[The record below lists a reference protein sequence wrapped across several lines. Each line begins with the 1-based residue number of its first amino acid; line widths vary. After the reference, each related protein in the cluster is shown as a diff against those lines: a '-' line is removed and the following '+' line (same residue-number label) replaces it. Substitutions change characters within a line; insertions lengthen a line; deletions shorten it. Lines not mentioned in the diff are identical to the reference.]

1 MESIALIGAS
11 GSLGKSITRALSV
24 KDKSY
29 RVVGRSEA
37 SLRATFGNDAHAT
50 VATWNPD
57 VPESIRMALA
67 GIDTAIYMVG
77 VNYWQFEL
85 HPQLMKKTLDAAIA
99 AGVKKLLL
107 IGTVYPFGK
116 PQTGPFGKPQ
126 TERVREDHP
135 REPHTYKGRM
145 RKEQEDLV
153 LAAHASGK
161 IQTAILRLPDF
172 YGPGVDKSFLWSAF
186 QAAKTGKRAQLVG
199 PIDTPHEFVYLPDA
213 GITVERLIAESRAW
227 GSAWNLGGAG
237 VTSAQAMADEIF
249 AQAGRKPKYMVAGK
263 TMLRIFGL
271 FNPMVR
277 ELVEM
282 HYLQTSPVI
291 LDDTRLK
298 NLLGDLP
305 KTPYKE
311 GIRQTLA
318 SI

>member
-11 GSLGKSITRALSV
+11 GSLGKAIASALGE
-24 KDKSY
+24 KDKHY
-29 RVVGRSEA
+29 RVIGRSEA
-37 SLRATFGNDAHAT
+37 SLSATFGDDPHASI
-50 VATWNPD
+50 ATWNPD
-57 VPESIRMALA
+57 SPESVRLALD

-85 HPQLMKKTLDAAIA
+85 HPQLMKKTLDGAIA

-116 PQTGPFGKPQ
+116 PR
-126 TERVREDHP
+126 TERVNEDHP
-135 REPHTYKGRM
+135 RKPHTFKGRM

-153 LAAHASGK
+153 LAAHATGR
-161 IQTAILRLPDF
+161 IQTAVLRLPDF
-172 YGPGVDKSFLWSAF
+172 YGPGVDKSLLWSAF
-186 QAAKTGKRAQLVG
+186 QAAKSGKRAQLIG

-213 GITVERLIAESRAW
+213 GITIERLISNERAW
-227 GSAWNLGGAG
+227 GHAWNLGAAG
-237 VTSAQAMADEIF
+237 VTSTHAMADEIF
-249 AQAGRKPKYMVAGK
+249 AQAGRKPKYTVAGK
-263 TMLRIFGL
+263 TMLRVFGL
-271 FNPMVR
+271 FNPLIR

-291 LDDTRLK
+291 IDDTRLK

-318 SI
+318 AI

>member
-11 GSLGKSITRALSV
+11 GSLGKSITSALSA
-24 KDKSY
+24 KGKSY
-29 RVVGRSEA
+29 RVIGRSEA
-37 SLRATFGNDAHAT
+37 SLRATFGNDAHASI
-50 VATWNPD
+50 ATWNPD
-57 VPESIRMALA
+57 VPESIRLALD

-85 HPQLMKKTLDAAIA
+85 HPQLMRKTLDGAIA

-116 PQTGPFGKPQ
+116 PQT
-126 TERVREDHP
+126 ERVREDHP
-135 REPHTYKGRM
+135 REPHTFKGRM
-145 RKEQEDLV
+145 RKEQEDMV
-153 LAAHASGK
+153 LAAHANGK
-161 IQTAILRLPDF
+161 IQTAVLRLPDF

-186 QAAKTGKRAQLVG
+186 QAAKTGKRAQVIG

-213 GITVERLIAESRAW
+213 GVTIERLIAEPQAW

-237 VTSAQAMADEIF
+237 VTSAHAMADEIF

-282 HYLQTSPVI
+282 HYLLTSPVI

-298 NLLGDLP
+298 TLLGDLP
-305 KTPYKE
+305 KMPYKE

>member
-11 GSLGKSITRALSV
+11 GSLGKSIAAALSAR
-24 KDKSY
+24 STRY
-29 RVVGRSEA
+29 RVIGRSESSLKVSFGADPLA
-37 SLRATFGNDAHAT
+37 SL
-50 VATWNPD
+50 VSWNPD
-57 VPESIRMALA
+57 SPESIRRALA
-67 GIDTAIYMVG
+67 DIDTAIYMVG

-85 HPQLMKKTLDAAIA
+85 HPQLIKKTLDGAVA

-107 IGTVYPFGK
+107 IGTVYPFGR
-116 PQTGPFGKPQ
+116 PQA
-126 TERVREDHP
+126 ERVSEDHP
-135 REPHTYKGRM
+135 RQPHTFKGRM

-153 LAAHASGK
+153 LAAHETGK

-186 QAAKTGKRAQLVG
+186 QSAKTGKRAQLVG
-199 PIDTPHEFVYLPDA
+199 PIDTPHEFVYIPDA
-213 GITVERLIAESRAW
+213 GATVARLIATRGAW
-227 GSAWNLGGAG
+227 SKAWNLGGAG
-237 VTSAQAMADEIF
+237 VTSTRAMAAEIF
-249 AQAGRKPKYMVAGK
+249 AQAGRKPKYTVAGK

-298 NLLGDLP
+298 DLLGELP

>member
-11 GSLGKSITRALSV
+11 GSLGKSITSALSARN
-24 KDKSY
+24 KPY
-29 RVVGRSEA
+29 RVIGRSES
-37 SLRATFGNDAHAT
+37 SLRATFGNDPHAT
-50 VATWNPD
+50 ITTWNPD
-57 VPESIRMALA
+57 ASDSVRQALE

-85 HPQLMKKTLDAAIA
+85 HPQLMTKTLDGAIA

-116 PQTGPFGKPQ
+116 PQAA
-126 TERVREDHP
+126 RVHEDHP
-135 REPHTYKGRM
+135 RQPHTFKGRM

-153 LAAHASGK
+153 LAAHATGK
-161 IQTAILRLPDF
+161 IQSAILRLPDF

-213 GITVERLIAESRAW
+213 GVTIERLIAEPRAW

-237 VTSAQAMADEIF
+237 VTSTRAMADEIF
-249 AQAGRKPKYMVAGK
+249 AQAGRKPKYTVAGK

-271 FNPMVR
+271 FQPMVR

-298 NLLGDLP
+298 NLLGELP

-318 SI
+318 EI

>member
-11 GSLGKSITRALSV
+11 GSLGKSITSALSG
-24 KDKSY
+24 KDQSY

-37 SLRATFGNDAHAT
+37 SLRAIFGNDAHAT
-50 VATWNPD
+50 IATWNPD
-57 VPESIRMALA
+57 VPESIRLALD

-85 HPQLMKKTLDAAIA
+85 HPQLMRKTLDGAIA

-107 IGTVYPFGK
+107 IGTVY
-116 PQTGPFGKPQ
+116 PFGKPQ

-145 RKEQEDLV
+145 RKEQENMV
-153 LAAHASGK
+153 LAAHDSGK

-199 PIDTPHEFVYLPDA
+199 PIETPHEFVYLPDA
-213 GITVERLIAESRAW
+213 GVTVERLMAEPRAW
-227 GSAWNLGGAG
+227 GSAWNLAGAG
-237 VTSAQAMADEIF
+237 VTSVHAMADEIF
-249 AQAGRKPKYMVAGK
+249 AQAGRKPKYTVAGK

-282 HYLQTSPVI
+282 HYLLTSPVI

-305 KTPYKE
+305 KMPYKE

>member
-11 GSLGKSITRALSV
+11 GGLGKSITSALSA

-37 SLRATFGNDAHAT
+37 SLRAIFGNDAHAT
-50 VATWNPD
+50 IATWNPD
-57 VPESIRMALA
+57 VPESIRLALD

-85 HPQLMKKTLDAAIA
+85 HPQLMRKTLDGAIA

-107 IGTVYPFGK
+107 IGTVYPFGR
-116 PQTGPFGKPQ
+116 PQ

-145 RKEQEDLV
+145 RKEQEDMV
-153 LAAHASGK
+153 LTAHASGK

-213 GITVERLIAESRAW
+213 GVTVERLMAEPRAW
-227 GSAWNLGGAG
+227 GSAWNLAGAG
-237 VTSAQAMADEIF
+237 VTSVHAMADEIF
-249 AQAGRKPKYMVAGK
+249 AQAGRKPKYTVAGK

-282 HYLQTSPVI
+282 HYLLTSPVI

-305 KTPYKE
+305 KMPYKE

>member
-11 GSLGKSITRALSV
+11 GSLGKSITSTLSA

-50 VATWNPD
+50 IATWNPD
-57 VPESIRMALA
+57 APESIRLALA

-85 HPQLMKKTLDAAIA
+85 HPQLMRKTLDAAIA

-116 PQTGPFGKPQ
+116 PQT
-126 TERVREDHP
+126 ERVGEDHP

-153 LAAHASGK
+153 LAAHDSGK

-186 QAAKTGKRAQLVG
+186 QAAKTGKRAQLIG

-213 GITVERLIAESRAW
+213 GVTIERLIAEPRAW
-227 GSAWNLGGAG
+227 GRAWNLGGAG
-237 VTSAQAMADEIF
+237 VTSAHAMADEIF
-249 AQAGRKPKYMVAGK
+249 AQAGQKPKYTVAGK

-282 HYLQTSPVI
+282 HYLLTSPVI

>member
-1 MESIALIGAS
+1 MESIALIGAA
-11 GSLGKSITRALSV
+11 GSLGKALAASLSA
-24 KDKSY
+24 KGKPY
-29 RVVGRSEA
+29 RVIGRSES
-37 SLRATFGNDAHAT
+37 SLRATFGSDPLAT
-50 VATWNPD
+50 IAIWNPD
-57 VPESIRMALA
+57 APESIRRALA

-85 HPQLMKKTLDAAIA
+85 HPQLMKKTIDGAIS

-107 IGTVYPFGK
+107 IGTVYPYGK
-116 PQTGPFGKPQ
+116 PQTD
-126 TERVREDHP
+126 RVGEDHP
-135 REPHTYKGRM
+135 RQQHTFKGRM

-153 LAAHASGK
+153 LAAHDTGR

-199 PIDTPHEFVYLPDA
+199 PLDTPHEFVYIPDA
-213 GITVERLIAESRAW
+213 GATIVRLITEPGAW
-227 GSAWNLGGAG
+227 GKAWNLGGAG
-237 VTSAQAMADEIF
+237 VTSIRTMADEIF
-249 AQAGRKPKYMVAGK
+249 AQAGRKPKYTVAGK
-263 TMLRIFGL
+263 TILRIFGL

-282 HYLQTSPVI
+282 HYLLTTPVI
-291 LDDTRLK
+291 LDDTRLR
-298 NLLGDLP
+298 NLLGELA

-311 GIRQTLA
+311 GIRQTLT

>member
-11 GSLGKSITRALSV
+11 GSLGKSITSALNA

-37 SLRATFGNDAHAT
+37 SLRSTFGNDAHAT
-50 VATWNPD
+50 IATWNPD
-57 VPESIRMALA
+57 VPESIRLALE

-85 HPQLMKKTLDAAIA
+85 HPQLMRKTLDGAIA

-107 IGTVYPFGK
+107 IGTVYPFGR
-116 PQTGPFGKPQ
+116 PQ

-153 LAAHASGK
+153 LAAHDSRK

-213 GITVERLIAESRAW
+213 GVTAERLIAEPRAW
-227 GSAWNLGGAG
+227 GNAWNLGGAG
-237 VTSAQAMADEIF
+237 VTSAHAMADEIF
-249 AQAGRKPKYMVAGK
+249 TQAGQKPKYTVAGK
-263 TMLRIFGL
+263 TILRIFGL

>member
-1 MESIALIGAS
+1 MEFIALVGAS
-11 GSLGKSITRALSV
+11 GSLGKSIAAALSAKAMPYSV
-24 KDKSY
+24 I
-29 RVVGRSEA
+29 GRTES
-37 SLRATFGNDAHAT
+37 SLRATFGDDPAAKI
-50 VATWNPD
+50 VTWNPD
-57 VPESIRMALA
+57 DPDSIRKALA
-67 GIDTAIYMVG
+67 DVDTAIYMVG

-85 HPQLMKKTLDAAIA
+85 HPQLMKKTLDGAIS

-107 IGTVYPFGK
+107 IGTVYPYGK
-116 PQTGPFGKPQ
+116 PQADLVSEEHTRQ
-126 TERVREDHP
+126 
-135 REPHTYKGRM
+135 PHTFKGRM

-153 LAAHASGK
+153 LAAHDTGR

-186 QAAKTGKRAQLVG
+186 QAAKTGKRAQLIG

-213 GITVERLIAESRAW
+213 GITIARLIAEPRAW
-227 GSAWNLGGAG
+227 SRAWNLGGADI
-237 VTSAQAMADEIF
+237 TSTRAMADEIF
-249 AQAGRKPKYMVAGK
+249 AQAGHKPKYAVAGK
-263 TMLRIFGL
+263 ALLRIFGL

-298 NLLGDLP
+298 RLLGELH

-311 GIRQTLA
+311 GIRQTLK

>member
-1 MESIALIGAS
+1 MLF
-11 GSLGKSITRALSV
+11 
-24 KDKSY
+24 
-29 RVVGRSEA
+29 RS
-37 SLRATFGNDAHAT
+37 
-50 VATWNPD
+50 
-57 VPESIRMALA
+57 
-67 GIDTAIYMVG
+67 MVG

-85 HPQLMKKTLDAAIA
+85 HPQLMRKTLDAAIA

-116 PQTGPFGKPQ
+116 PQT
-126 TERVREDHP
+126 ERVGEDHP

-186 QAAKTGKRAQLVG
+186 QAAKTGKRAQLIG

-213 GITVERLIAESRAW
+213 GVTIERLIAEPRAW
-227 GSAWNLGGAG
+227 GRAWNLGGAG
-237 VTSAQAMADEIF
+237 VTSAHAMADEIF
-249 AQAGRKPKYMVAGK
+249 AQAGQKPKYTVAGK

-282 HYLQTSPVI
+282 HYLLTSPVI

>member
-11 GSLGKSITRALSV
+11 GSLGKSITSALGA
-24 KDKSY
+24 KNKSY
-29 RVVGRSEA
+29 RVVGRSEG
-37 SLRATFGNDAHAT
+37 SLRATFGSDAHAT

-57 VPESIRMALA
+57 VPESVRLALA
-67 GIDTAIYMVG
+67 GIDTAIYIVG

-85 HPQLMKKTLDAAIA
+85 HPQLMRKTLDGAIA

-107 IGTVYPFGK
+107 IGTVY
-116 PQTGPFGKPQ
+116 PFGKPQ

-153 LAAHASGK
+153 LAAHGSGK

-213 GITVERLIAESRAW
+213 GVTVERLIAEPGAW

-237 VTSAQAMADEIF
+237 VTSTHAMADEIF
-249 AQAGRKPKYMVAGK
+249 AQAGQKPKYTIAGK

-271 FNPMVR
+271 FNPTVR

-282 HYLQTSPVI
+282 HYLLTSPVI
-291 LDDTRLK
+291 LDDSRLK

>member
-11 GSLGKSITRALSV
+11 GSLGKSITSALSA
-24 KDKSY
+24 KGKSY
-29 RVVGRSEA
+29 RVVGRSEG

-50 VATWNPD
+50 IATWNPD
-57 VPESIRMALA
+57 APESIHLALA
-67 GIDTAIYMVG
+67 GINTAIYMVG

-85 HPQLMKKTLDAAIA
+85 HPQLMRKTLDAAIA

-116 PQTGPFGKPQ
+116 PQT
-126 TERVREDHP
+126 ERVGEDHP

-153 LAAHASGK
+153 LAAHDSGK

-186 QAAKTGKRAQLVG
+186 QAAKTGKRAQLIG

-213 GITVERLIAESRAW
+213 GVTIERLIAEPRAW
-227 GSAWNLGGAG
+227 GRAWNLGGAG
-237 VTSAQAMADEIF
+237 VTSAHAMADEIF
-249 AQAGRKPKYMVAGK
+249 AQAGQKPKYTVAGK

-282 HYLQTSPVI
+282 HYLLTSPVI